1 MAKFNLVN
9 WLSCGKLERQAT
21 LNSEARKAVLLEAKR
36 MESEYIKNLEMG
48 FNKTPPTVL
57 YKYFKICIF
66 A

>member
-48 FNKTPPTVL
+48 FSELPTN
-57 YKYFKICIF
+57 
-66 A
+66 